1 MGFVHLLHVV
11 SINLL
16 IIGNLN
22 MLPISIANDIT
33 ALTVGVPFISS
44 SLPLN
49 FMSETTENVND
60 KTFKANGHIPT
71 CYEIVPE
78 LSLTKEL

>member
-1 MGFVHLLHVV
+1 V

-49 FMSETTENVND
+49 FMSEDARDESN
-60 KTFKANGHIPT
+60 NGSST
-71 CYEIVPE
+71 LLVE
-78 LSLTKEL
+78 